1 MAERGTGTMST
12 RRATLRIRGKVQG
25 VFFRESA
32 RQEATRLGLTGWV
45 RNRDDGS
52 VEAVAEG
59 EPAALEEF
67 IRWCHR
73 GPTSARV
80 TDVQHAEAEST
91 GEFSTFT
98 VERTS

>member
-1 MAERGTGTMST
+1 MGT
-12 RRATLRIRGKVQG
+12 RRVSLRIRGKVQG
-25 VFFRESA
+25 VFFREST
-32 RQEATRLGLTGWV
+32 RTEATRLGLTGWV

-59 EPAALEEF
+59 EPASLEEF

-73 GPTSARV
+73 GPQAARV
-80 TDVQHAEAEST
+80 TDVERTESEPT
-91 GEFSTFT
+91 GEFRAFT

>member
-1 MAERGTGTMST
+1 MGT
-12 RRATLRIRGKVQG
+12 RRVSLRIRGKVQG
-25 VFFRESA
+25 VFFREST
-32 RQEATRLGLTGWV
+32 RIEAARLGLIGWV

-59 EPAALEEF
+59 EPAALEDF

-73 GPTSARV
+73 GPQAARV
-80 TDVQHAEAEST
+80 TDVERAESEPT
-91 GEFSTFT
+91 GEFRAFT

>member
-1 MAERGTGTMST
+1 MGM

-25 VFFRESA
+25 VFFREST
-32 RQEATRLGLTGWV
+32 RVEATRLGLTGWV
-45 RNRDDGS
+45 RNCQDGS

-59 EPAALEEF
+59 ESAALEEF

-73 GPTSARV
+73 GPQAARV
-80 TDVQHAEAEST
+80 TDVVRSDAEPT
-91 GEFSTFT
+91 GEFPSFI

>member
-1 MAERGTGTMST
+1 MSM
-12 RRATLRIRGKVQG
+12 RRASLRIRGTVQG
-25 VFFRESA
+25 VFFREST
-32 RQEATRLGLTGWV
+32 RVEATRLGLTGWV
-45 RNRDDGS
+45 RNREDGS

-73 GPTSARV
+73 GPQAARV
-80 TDVQHAEAEST
+80 TEVERADSEPT
-91 GEFSTFT
+91 GEFRTFT

>member
-1 MAERGTGTMST
+1 MGT
-12 RRATLRIRGKVQG
+12 RRVSLRIRGKVQG
-25 VFFRESA
+25 VFFREST

-73 GPTSARV
+73 GPQAARV
-80 TDVQHAEAEST
+80 TDVERTESEPT
-91 GEFSTFT
+91 GEFRAFT

>member
-1 MAERGTGTMST
+1 MSGA
-12 RRATLRIRGKVQG
+12 RRVTLRIEGKVQG

-32 RQEATRLGLTGWV
+32 RIEASRLGLTGWV
-45 RNRDDGS
+45 RNRSDGA

-59 EPAALEEF
+59 APESLEEF

-73 GPTSARV
+73 GPQQARV
-80 TDVQHAEAEST
+80 MGVERADGEAT
-91 GEFSTFT
+91 GQYRLFI

>member
-1 MAERGTGTMST
+1 MGM

-25 VFFRESA
+25 VFFREST
-32 RQEATRLGLTGWV
+32 RQEAARLGLTGWV

-52 VEAVAEG
+52 VESVAEG

-73 GPTSARV
+73 GPQAARV
-80 TDVQHAEAEST
+80 TEVERADGDASS
-91 GEFSTFT
+91 EFRTFI

>member
-1 MAERGTGTMST
+1 MGT
-12 RRATLRIRGKVQG
+12 RRVSLRIRGKVQG
-25 VFFRESA
+25 VFFREST
-32 RQEATRLGLTGWV
+32 RIEATRLGITGWV

-73 GPTSARV
+73 GPQAARV
-80 TDVQHAEAEST
+80 TDVERAESEPT
-91 GEFSTFT
+91 GEFRAFT